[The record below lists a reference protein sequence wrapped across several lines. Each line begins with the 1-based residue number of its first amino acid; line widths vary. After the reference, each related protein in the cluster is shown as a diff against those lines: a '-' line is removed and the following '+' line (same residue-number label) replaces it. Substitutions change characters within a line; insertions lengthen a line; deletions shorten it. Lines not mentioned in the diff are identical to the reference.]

1 MTMYHIPTY
10 GRLFLC
16 ILLMGTSVFAQTKPT
31 SQFQTLVWADEFDG
45 EGALDTEKWFH
56 QTQLPPGGN
65 WWGGLIQHYT
75 DRVENSFQA
84 DGQLHLVAKRE
95 RFTDQGNTKN
105 FTAARLNSK
114 FAFTHGRVEIRAK
127 LPKGVGTWPAIWML
141 NTNIDEDG
149 AYWDNQGL
157 GTVKWPYCGEI
168 DILEHWGR
176 NQNQVSSAVHNGASF
191 GDQVKNVGGRRIE
204 AVSDTFHTYALDW
217 NEDRMLFSI
226 DGIVHYTYRPEE
238 KNQNTWP
245 YNSDYY
251 LILNIAIL
259 PEITDDFT
267 ESEMV
272 VDYIRVYQ

>member
-1 MTMYHIPTY
+1 MYHIPTY
-10 GRLFLC
+10 GRLLLW
-16 ILLMGTSVFAQTKPT
+16 ILLMGTTVFAQNSTT

-45 EGALDTEKWFH
+45 KGALDAEKWFH

-84 DGQLHLVAKRE
+84 GGQLHLVAKRE

-105 FTAARLNSK
+105 YTAARLNSK

-191 GDQVKNVGGRRIE
+191 GDQVKNVGGRQVE
-204 AVSDTFHTYALDW
+204 AVSDTFHTYSLDW
-217 NEDRMLFSI
+217 NEDRMLFGI

-272 VDYIRVYQ
+272 VDYFRVYQ

>member
-1 MTMYHIPTY
+1 MYHIPTY
-10 GRLFLC
+10 GRLLLW
-16 ILLMGTSVFAQTKPT
+16 ILLMGTTVFAQNSTT

-45 EGALDTEKWFH
+45 KGALDAEKWFH

-84 DGQLHLVAKRE
+84 GGQLHLVAKRE

-105 FTAARLNSK
+105 YTAARLNSK
-114 FAFTHGRVEIRAK
+114 IAFTHGRVEIRAK

-176 NQNQVSSAVHNGASF
+176 NQNQV
-191 GDQVKNVGGRRIE
+191 E
-204 AVSDTFHTYALDW
+204 AVSDTFHTYSLDW
-217 NEDRMLFSI
+217 NEDRMLFGI